1 MIESIVALLNVI
13 AGWIEKYRRK
23 RQEEANQLERNDV
36 EEDPVMWFDAK
47 FGGLPKDNADQANSP
62 DTNKKP

>member
-23 RQEEANQLERNDV
+23 RQEETNQLERNDV
-36 EEDPVMWFDAK
+36 EDNPLRFFDNH
-47 FGGLPKDNADQANSP
+47 FGGLSPDDADKADSP
-62 DTNKKP
+62 DTDKKP

>member
-36 EEDPVMWFDAK
+36 EDNPVMWFDSK
-47 FGGLPKDNADQANSP
+47 FGGVSPDNADQTDSP
-62 DTNKKP
+62 DTDKKP